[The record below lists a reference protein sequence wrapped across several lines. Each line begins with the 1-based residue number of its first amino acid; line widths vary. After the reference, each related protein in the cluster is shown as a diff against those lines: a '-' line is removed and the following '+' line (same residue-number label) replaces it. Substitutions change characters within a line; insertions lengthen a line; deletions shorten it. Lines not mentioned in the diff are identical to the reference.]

1 MSHWNPGKRQWRD
14 AGQPASTEL
23 ILAVTRQWLKPVVR
37 VLICCGI
44 TWQQFAGLAKSAYV
58 EVATRQFGKRG
69 RPTNVSR
76 AAVLTGLT
84 RREVRTQRERIE
96 TGPPPTA
103 GYVTKGSL
111 ILSAWHLDPTFLD
124 SSGRPAILPLEGDGV
139 SFASLLKRCGAG
151 DLPLTTLLKELRGA
165 GAVRKTADG
174 RVEALRRVYIPHA
187 VDGELIRLWATGLA
201 DLASTSGHNLTR
213 DSKTSTRFERSAVN
227 DRVRAAAL
235 PEFRRFLNEE
245 AQAFLERV
253 DAWLTAHEVREGE
266 AAPRGTVRIGAGV
279 YHIQD

>member
-1 MSHWNPGKRQWRD
+1 M
-14 AGQPASTEL
+14 APASTENV
-23 ILAVTRQWLKPVVR
+23 LAVTRQWLKPVIR
-37 VLICCGI
+37 VLIGCGI
-44 TWQQFAGLAKSAYV
+44 TWQQFAELAKSVYV
-58 EVATRQFGKRG
+58 DVATRQFGKRG

-76 AAVLTGLT
+76 SAVLTGLT
-84 RREVRTQRERIE
+84 RREVRKQRGRIE
-96 TGPPPTA
+96 DGPAPLA

-111 ILSAWHLDPTFLD
+111 ILSAWHLDPAFLD
-124 SSGRPAILPLEGDGV
+124 RSGKPAVLPLEGEGA

-151 DLPLTTLLKELRGA
+151 DLPPTTLLKELRGA

-187 VDGELIRLWATGLA
+187 MDEELIRLWATGLA
-201 DLASTSGHNLTR
+201 DLATTSANNLTR
-213 DSKTSTRFERSAVN
+213 DSKTATRFDRAAVN

-235 PEFRRFLNEE
+235 PEFRQFLNEE
-245 AQAFLERV
+245 AQAFLEKV
-253 DAWLTAHEVREGE
+253 DAWLTAHEVCDDE